1 MRTLFLLVFSVI
13 LATCAR
19 PDPATFLMT
28 DVNGYTLDS
37 EGRLIRFEAIAVK
50 DGRVLATGTAA
61 EMEHHGLR
69 RVSGGG
75 RTLLPGLI
83 DAHAHVMGLGQSL
96 LSVDLMGVTSKE
108 DALAKVKAFAD
119 AHPDRSWVLGRGWNQ
134 TLWPE
139 NAFPTAADLDR
150 ILPDRPVLL
159 DRVDGHAS
167 WVNSVALRLAGIDS
181 TTPDPEGGV
190 VIRDANGA
198 ATGILIDKASAL
210 VERVVPPATPADR
223 RLALET
229 ALAAIAAAG
238 LTGVHDMG
246 VDSVTWSLYLSF
258 ADESKLTTRISA
270 YIAGAGAE
278 FAALSRNGPQR
289 DLANGMLHMPGVKL
303 YGDGALGSRGAALMA
318 PYSDDPANRG
328 LLFQSTEMTTE
339 LFDRVSGAGFQVAF
353 HAIGDLANK
362 VGLDAFDRLKQA
374 HGDDGLRHRIEHAQ
388 VVAPSDIPRFAELGI
403 IPSMQ
408 PTHATSDMNMA
419 EARVGIQRIRG
430 AYAWRTFLAQGSRIA
445 AGSDFPVEA
454 VNPFFGLYSAVTRM
468 DHQGRPP
475 GGWYP
480 EQAMSREEAL
490 RAFTLDAAW
499 AGHADDDTGTLEP
512 GKRADFILIDRD
524 YFVVPTAEIWQIR
537 VLETWVGGRNVF
549 TRTEK

>member
-1 MRTLFLLVFSVI
+1 MRTLAILVSAI
-13 LATCAR
+13 LMAACAR
-19 PDPATFLMT
+19 PAPDSFLMT
-28 DVNGYTLDS
+28 DVNGYTLDG
-37 EGRLIRFEAIAVK
+37 EGRLVRFEAIAVK

-61 EMEHHGLR
+61 ELEHHGLR
-69 RVSGGG
+69 RISGGG

-119 AHPDRSWVLGRGWNQ
+119 AHPDRPWITGRGWNQ
-134 TLWPE
+134 TLWLE

-167 WVNSVALRLAGIDS
+167 WVNTAALRLAGIDS
-181 TTPDPEGGV
+181 STPDPDGGV
-190 VIRDANGA
+190 IIRDANGA

-210 VERVVPPATPADR
+210 VERVVPPATDSDR

-246 VDSVTWSLYLSF
+246 TDPSTWALLNTL
-258 ADESKLTTRISA
+258 AAENKLPVRITA
-270 YIAGAGAE
+270 YIAGAGEA
-278 FAALSRNGPQR
+278 FTALSADGPR
-289 DLANGMLHMPGVKL
+289 HDLHDGLLHLTGVKL

-362 VGLDAFDRLKQA
+362 VGLDAFARLKEA

-388 VVAPSDIPRFAELGI
+388 VVAPSDIPRFAALGI

-430 AYAWRTFLAQGSRIA
+430 AYAWRTFMAQGSRIA
-445 AGSDFPVEA
+445 GGSDFPVEA
-454 VNPFFGLYSAVTRM
+454 VNPFFGLHAAVTRM

-480 EQAMSREEAL
+480 EHRMERAEAL

-499 AGHADDDTGTLEP
+499 AGHDEENVGTLEP

-524 YFVVPTAEIWQIR
+524 YIEVPESEIWQIR
-537 VLETWVGGRNVF
+537 VLETWVGGRKVF
-549 TRTEK
+549 TTE

>member
-1 MRTLFLLVFSVI
+1 MRSLASLVFALL

-19 PDPATFLMT
+19 PDPDTFLMT

-37 EGRLIRFEAIAVK
+37 AGRLVRFDAIAVK

-61 EMEHHGLR
+61 ELETHGLR
-69 RVSGGG
+69 RISGGG

-83 DAHAHVMGLGQSL
+83 DAHAHVLGLGQSL
-96 LSVDLMGVTSKE
+96 LSVDLMGVSSKE

-119 AHPDRSWVLGRGWNQ
+119 AHPDRPWILGRGWNQ

-167 WVNSVALRLAGIDS
+167 WVNSAAMRLAGIDS
-181 TTPDPEGGV
+181 STPDPDGGV
-190 VIRDANGA
+190 VMRDATGA

-210 VERVVPPATPADR
+210 VERVVPPATDADR

-229 ALAAIAAAG
+229 ALTAIAAAG

-246 VDSVTWSLYLSF
+246 TDPATWALLNSMASQGALPV
-258 ADESKLTTRISA
+258 RITS
-270 YIAGAGAE
+270 YIAGAGEA
-278 FAALSRNGPQR
+278 FTALSAEGPR
-289 DLANGMLHMPGVKL
+289 HDLHEGLLHLTGVKL

-362 VGLDAFDRLKQA
+362 VALDAFARLKEA

-388 VVAPSDIPRFAELGI
+388 VVAPSDIPRFKELDI

-430 AYAWRTFLAQGSRIA
+430 AYAWRTFMAQGSRIA
-445 AGSDFPVEA
+445 AGSDFPVEE

-480 EQAMSREEAL
+480 EHRMDRVEAL
-490 RAFTLDAAW
+490 AVFTVNAAW
-499 AGHADDDTGTLEP
+499 AGHDEENTGTLEP
-512 GKRADFILIDRD
+512 GKRADFILVDRD
-524 YFVVPTAEIWQIR
+524 YFEIPEAEIWQIR
-537 VLETWVGGRNVF
+537 VLETWVGGRNVH
-549 TRTEK
+549 RAE